1 MRSENQARLRAEE
14 IETAT
19 EKATSLIRA
28 RYQDPEAW
36 VRLAFSVSAG
46 AGDTTM
52 VYHFDAFGPTM
63 AEHPHVLVSHGSA
76 DLWETVLT
84 D

>member
-1 MRSENQARLRAEE
+1 MSSESQARIRAEE
-14 IETAT
+14 IDIAT
-19 EKATSLIRA
+19 GKATSLIRA
-28 RYQDPEAW
+28 RYLDPEAW

-46 AGDTTM
+46 IGGDSM

-63 AEHPHVLVSHGSA
+63 VEHPHVLVSRDNT